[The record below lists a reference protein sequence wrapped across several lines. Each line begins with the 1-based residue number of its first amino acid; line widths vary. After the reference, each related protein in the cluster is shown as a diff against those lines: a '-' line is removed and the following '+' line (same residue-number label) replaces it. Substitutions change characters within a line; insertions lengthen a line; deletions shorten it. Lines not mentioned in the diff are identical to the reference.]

1 MFKKILKKTLEIIPF
16 VFLTLAVI
24 LILQIVI
31 SIRQEKTPT
40 IFGYGLFLVVSP
52 SMEDVIMTGDLILV
66 NTRETVFDE
75 QDIITF
81 YKSST
86 PGSEIIT
93 HKIES
98 IKTIDGVRYYT
109 TKGVNNHTSNDW
121 EIDFP
126 EDRIIGKYVAKSG
139 FLGDIYRMIFGGQ
152 LNFIYAI
159 VILVFMMIAI
169 MEIVNITKEVALHKQ
184 ELLLKTQEELVE
196 AELQRLRDEEEAQ
209 KKQ

>member
-1 MFKKILKKTLEIIPF
+1 
-16 VFLTLAVI
+16 
-24 LILQIVI
+24 
-31 SIRQEKTPT
+31 
-40 IFGYGLFLVVSP
+40 
-52 SMEDVIMTGDLILV
+52 MEDVIMTGDLILV
-66 NTRETVFDE
+66 NTRETVYDE
-75 QDIITF
+75 HDIITF

-93 HKIES
+93 HRIEA

-109 TKGVNNHTSNDW
+109 TKGVNNLTSNAW
-121 EIDFP
+121 EIDFT

-139 FLGDIYRMIFGGQ
+139 FLGDIYRIIFGGK

-184 ELLLKTQEELVE
+184 ELRLKTQEELVE

-209 KKQ
+209 KKH